1 MKVLDIILR
10 IIFGLLLVTP
20 ILGAFGIFPAPTADM
35 YNTPEAFAFIDML
48 MQVGYINYIMAIVFA
63 ICLVLIIMNRMA
75 LASLLTLPIMVNIVA
90 FHLFLD
96 GGLFNAGAIMADVL
110 LVVNIYFLWQNRAQ
124 YRGLWEKSVSP
135 QSQPTV

>member
-124 YRGLWEKSVSP
+124 YRGIWEKSVSP